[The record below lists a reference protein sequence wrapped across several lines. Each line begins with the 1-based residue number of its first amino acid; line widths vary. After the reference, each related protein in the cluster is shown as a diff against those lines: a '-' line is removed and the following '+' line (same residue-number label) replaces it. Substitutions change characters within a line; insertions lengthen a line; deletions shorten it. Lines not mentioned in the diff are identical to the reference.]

1 MKKKFLVVPLLVLV
15 AACPRDKE
23 DRTEI
28 PVDSSAVVAD
38 SVPDLSELSTNIP
51 AAAPDTFTPRQPA
64 PVRSSSGGSVAP
76 SIPSAPAPLMAA
88 VEREQSFSRFCY
100 QELGLKSDPTLSG
113 NVAMVVTV
121 GSSGITDA
129 RVGDANWTSRA
140 AGNAVNGCLN
150 EKASSAWKLAPGA
163 VSPGRY
169 VVQLSFRGS

>member
-1 MKKKFLVVPLLVLV
+1 MRKLFIVPLLVLV

-23 DRTEI
+23 ERTEI
-28 PVDSSAVVAD
+28 PVDSAVVAD
-38 SVPDLSELSTNIP
+38 TAPDLSELTANIP
-51 AAAPDTFTPRQPA
+51 EAAPDTFTPRQPR

-76 SIPSAPAPLMAA
+76 SIPSAPEALMTA
-88 VEREQSFSRFCY
+88 VEREQAFSRFCY

-113 NVAMVVTV
+113 NVAMIVTV
-121 GSSGITDA
+121 GSGGITDA

-140 AGNAVNGCLN
+140 AGSAVNNCLN
-150 EKASSAWKLAPGA
+150 EKASSAWKIAPGA